1 MLDVFYIR
9 NMAQVDKM
17 FSQAA
22 QEWDLESLYA
32 DLASAKG
39 KPLTPIEKAH
49 LRGLLSG
56 CSPSEIAQKLDK
68 IPRGVESDLCATI
81 YKYVKYLLDKTE
93 KVENWRKIYEWL
105 DESGYKSK
113 LEKVPVKTLLPEQS
127 IVNITNFNIDQHQI
141 VFHFNLTIPTSEI
154 AELSIPDCQTNQNID
169 NNHTDNN

>member
-1 MLDVFYIR
+1 
-9 NMAQVDKM
+9 MAQVDKM

-56 CSPSEIAQKLDK
+56 CSPSEIAEKLDK

-113 LEKVPVKTLLPEQS
+113 LEKVAVKTLLPEQS
-127 IVNITNFNIDQHQI
+127 VINITQYYIEQHQI
-141 VFHFNLTIPTSEI
+141 VFHFNLKIPTSELP
-154 AELSIPDCQTNQNID
+154 ELSIPDCQTDKNSD
-169 NNHTDNN
+169 NNYTDNN

>member
-1 MLDVFYIR
+1 
-9 NMAQVDKM
+9 MAQVDKI

-39 KPLTPIEKAH
+39 KHLTPIEKAH

-56 CSPSEIAQKLDK
+56 CSPSEIAEKLDK
-68 IPRGVESDLCATI
+68 IPRGVESDLCATV
-81 YKYVKYLLDKTE
+81 YKYVKSLLDKAE

-113 LEKVPVKTLLPEQS
+113 LEKVAVKNLLPKQS
-127 IVNITNFNIDQHQI
+127 VINITTVNIDQHQI
-141 VFHFNLTIPTSEI
+141 VFQFHLTIPTSEI
-154 AELSIPDCQTNQNID
+154 TELSIQDCNIDENID
-169 NNHTDNN
+169 NNYTDNN

>member
-1 MLDVFYIR
+1 
-9 NMAQVDKM
+9 MAQVDKM

-22 QEWDLESLYA
+22 QEWDLDSLYA

-93 KVENWRKIYEWL
+93 KVENWRKICEWL

-113 LEKVPVKTLLPEQS
+113 LEKLAVKTLKPEQS
-127 IVNITNFNIDQHQI
+127 VINITQYYIEQHQI
-141 VFHFNLTIPTSEI
+141 VFHFNLKIPTSELP
-154 AELSIPDCQTNQNID
+154 ELSIPDCQTDQNID
-169 NNHTDNN
+169 NNYTDNN

>member
-1 MLDVFYIR
+1 MLAVFYTP
-9 NMAQVDKM
+9 NMAQVDKI

-39 KPLTPIEKAH
+39 KHLTPIEKAH

-56 CSPSEIAQKLDK
+56 CSPSEIAEKLDK
-68 IPRGVESDLCATI
+68 IPRGVESDLCATV
-81 YKYVKYLLDKTE
+81 YKYVKSLLDKAE

-113 LEKVPVKTLLPEQS
+113 LEKVAVKNLLPKQS
-127 IVNITNFNIDQHQI
+127 VINITTVNIDQHQI
-141 VFHFNLTIPTSEI
+141 VFQFHLTIPTSEI
-154 AELSIPDCQTNQNID
+154 TELSIQDCNIDENID
-169 NNHTDNN
+169 NNYTDNN

>member
-1 MLDVFYIR
+1 
-9 NMAQVDKM
+9 MAQVDKM

-113 LEKVPVKTLLPEQS
+113 LEKVPVKTLVPEQS
-127 IVNITNFNIDQHQI
+127 IINITQCYLEQHQV
-141 VFHFNLTIPTSEI
+141 VFHFNLKIPTSEI
-154 AELSIPDCQTNQNID
+154 PELSIPDSETDQNID
-169 NNHTDNN
+169 NNTDNN

>member
-1 MLDVFYIR
+1 
-9 NMAQVDKM
+9 MAQVDKM
-17 FSQAA
+17 FGQAA
-22 QEWDLESLYA
+22 QEWDLDSLYA
-32 DLASAKG
+32 DLAAAKG

-56 CSPSEIAQKLDK
+56 CSPSEIAEKLDK

-93 KVENWRKIYEWL
+93 KVENWRKICQWL

-113 LEKVPVKTLLPEQS
+113 LEKVPIKTLIPEQS
-127 IVNITNFNIDQHQI
+127 VINITTVNIEQHQI
-141 VFHFNLTIPTSEI
+141 VFQFHLAIPTSEI
-154 AELSIPDCQTNQNID
+154 TELSIQNCNIDENID

>member
-1 MLDVFYIR
+1 
-9 NMAQVDKM
+9 
-17 FSQAA
+17 
-22 QEWDLESLYA
+22 
-32 DLASAKG
+32 
-39 KPLTPIEKAH
+39 
-49 LRGLLSG
+49 
-56 CSPSEIAQKLDK
+56 PSEIAQKLDK

-127 IVNITNFNIDQHQI
+127 VINITTINIDQHQI

-154 AELSIPDCQTNQNID
+154 AELSIPNCQTDKNSD
-169 NNHTDNN
+169 NNYTDNN